1 MIRRGASLLELLVTL
16 ALILVVIVV
25 AGGLFTTYSRLS
37 SARGVR
43 DRARQ
48 SADDVI
54 LALRDDLEAAHRLDF
69 AAADD
74 FQLVRIHHGMAG
86 RLQPVDPS
94 KDWIVES
101 QAFNARIRYHKVNNT
116 LVRSL
121 LAADGQPPADS
132 VLAHDIAGFSLTPSP
147 DPEVKELYQLRVTV
161 QGDRTMPL
169 IVAET
174 SIARMTYL
182 P

>member
-1 MIRRGASLLELLVTL
+1 MLVTL

-25 AGGLFTTYSRLS
+25 AGGLFTSYSRLS
-37 SARGVR
+37 ASRGVR

-48 SADDVI
+48 SAEDVI
-54 LALRDDLEAAHRLDF
+54 AVLRDDLEAAHSVQLT
-69 AAADD
+69 APDD
-74 FQLVRIHHGMAG
+74 FQLVRINHGVAG
-86 RLQPVDPS
+86 RLRPVDES

-101 QAFNARIRYHKVNNT
+101 QAFTTRVRYHRVQDA
-116 LVRSL
+116 LVRSVL
-121 LAADGQPPADS
+121 PQAPEVAVDS
-132 VLAHDIAGFSLTPSP
+132 VLAHDIAGFSLAPSA
-147 DPEVKELYQLRVTV
+147 DPEVDELYQVRITV